1 MRYLA
6 RFLDSADTTA
16 SLRHAAYALVVVCAC
31 GWLTFDMIRGPINTE
46 WNFAFGLLLGA
57 VTTGKIVG
65 AAAPSSPAGVVPG
78 SGSSSGGNS

>member
-1 MRYLA
+1 MSPIRYLG
-6 RFLDSADTTA
+6 RFLDSTDPGA
-16 SLRHAAYALVVVCAC
+16 SLKHAAYALVVVCAC

-65 AAAPSSPAGVVPG
+65 ANPKPVEDAK
-78 SGSSSGGNS
+78 